1 VILVKILSEGKVD
14 ENVRKKK
21 LFMGNREQPK
31 FDLEEEYSIETNFYG
46 SWARKVDDIQQY
58 VVKVPN
64 QDEVVTIHPLITNE
78 DDHYSVEII
87 LKTRT
92 KEVEVDQVKHESM
105 ASLEK
110 KMIYK
115 VYKKVMTHIIGN
127 GKEF

>member
-1 VILVKILSEGKVD
+1 MKILSEGKVD

-21 LFMGNREQPK
+21 LVMGNREQSK

-78 DDHYSVEII
+78 GDHYSVGII